1 MPCSSRTGGPRCR
14 ALASMILIALCLLP
28 APCADADDATS
39 LLPLLREQ
47 RHEADER
54 ERQLRLRQLTAPTAI
69 NAPAEATAST
79 SASDRCW
86 PISAVRLAGNT
97 LISAK
102 ALNRVLEPLLQ
113 PCMDEARINAVLKA
127 ITRAYLEQG
136 YLAARPYL
144 ANAPAAGASLD
155 IVIVEG
161 FAESV
166 EFDDPDL
173 PLSLSRAFPDLVGLP
188 LTLAALEQGLNQ
200 MNRLQAFDLS
210 ADLEPGELQGGTRV
224 VIRSQRKPAS
234 RWRLDTRYENLGDE
248 QSISERLSLTLSID
262 SPLGHN
268 DRLVLRNNQS
278 LPSGFADQTI
288 HSLTYQTPY
297 GPWDLNLYVARGE
310 FGSRQPGGLR
320 SSKGESDL
328 YGLGLDRAL
337 WHNASAALNASIRL
351 NYSRMDSRLSIHKQ
365 QLRLQSPT
373 LTRLETSLN
382 LTWHD
387 EALWSATLA
396 YSRGL
401 GWFGSDDRAA
411 SPHSPDPLFDRY
423 QANLWR
429 RGQGTNPAFLWR
441 WDSEL
446 NLQYSPVPLFATEQM
461 PLSDESA
468 VRGFRSATVS
478 GASGAVWRNTF
489 SLPLTPSLPL
499 PLEIRPSVGFD
510 AGWSRYDHGS
520 PSQGLLGAHAGLQ
533 LSVTGGRLRI
543 DYHRALHASGLRRQ
557 DLEPGYWL
565 AELNLTF

>member
-1 MPCSSRTGGPRCR
+1 MPSSSRTGGSRCR

-28 APCADADDATS
+28 AAWADADDS

-47 RHEADER
+47 RREADER
-54 ERQLRLRQLTAPTAI
+54 ERQQRLRQLTAPTAI
-69 NAPAEATAST
+69 NAPLEATAST
-79 SASDRCW
+79 SASEQCW
-86 PISAVRLAGNT
+86 PISAVRLAGNA
-97 LISAK
+97 LISAE
-102 ALNRVLEPLLQ
+102 ALNRVLDTLLQ
-113 PCMDEARINAVLKA
+113 PCMDEAGINAVLKA

-144 ANAPAAGASLD
+144 ANAPATGASLD

-161 FAESV
+161 FVESV

-173 PLSLSRAFPDLVGLP
+173 PLSLSRAFPDLVGQP

-224 VIRSQRKPAS
+224 VIRSQRKPTS
-234 RWRLDTRYENLGDE
+234 RWRLGSRYEALGSD
-248 QSISERLSLTLSID
+248 QSIRERLSLNLSID

-268 DRLVLRNNQS
+268 DQLVLRNIQS
-278 LPSGFADQTI
+278 LPSGFADQRV
-288 HSLTYQTPY
+288 HSLIYQTPY
-297 GPWDLNLYVARGE
+297 GPWDFNLSVARGE
-310 FGSRQPGGLR
+310 FATRQPDQRRG
-320 SSKGESDL
+320 SKGESDL

-337 WHNASAALNASIRL
+337 WHNASAALSAGIRL
-351 NYSRMDSRLSIHKQ
+351 NYSRLDNRLSASNVR
-365 QLRLQSPT
+365 LRQQSPT
-373 LTRLETSLN
+373 LTRLDANLN

-387 EALWSATLA
+387 AALWSATLA

-401 GWFGSDDRAA
+401 GWFGSADRAA
-411 SPHSPDPLFDRY
+411 GSHAPEPLFDRY
-423 QANLWR
+423 QVNLWR
-429 RGQGTNPAFLWR
+429 LGQGSDPAFLWR
-441 WDSEL
+441 WESEL
-446 NLQYSPVPLFATEQM
+446 NLQYSPAPLFAAEQM

-478 GASGAVWRNTF
+478 GSSGAVWRNTF
-489 SLPLTPSLPL
+489 SLPLTPSLPV
-499 PLEIRPSVGFD
+499 PVEIRPSLGFD

-533 LSVTGGRLRI
+533 LSVTGGRLRLG
-543 DYHRALHASGLRRQ
+543 YHRALHASGLRRQ
-557 DLEPGYWL
+557 DLELGYWL